1 MPFST
6 ERAVGRRCDPSF
18 LLALLSELVPS
29 ICATA
34 LSYYYYYQ
42 CCLTCLNIEI
52 ERKQNERFRYAL
64 HECASK
70 SKL

>member
-29 ICATA
+29 NCASA
-34 LSYYYYYQ
+34 LSYYYQ
-42 CCLTCLNIEI
+42 CCLICLGIEI
-52 ERKQNERFRYAL
+52 ERKQHERFRYAL
-64 HECASK
+64 HECASM